1 MSDLMEHTTL
11 TIDGMTC
18 GHCVS
23 AVRKVLAGID
33 GATVESVVV
42 GSATVAYD
50 PARTTPE
57 RLAAAVT
64 DEGYAASTA
73 ALPVGAKSQRQGGCG
88 CGCG

>member
-23 AVRKVLAGID
+23 AVRQALDGVD
-33 GATVESVVV
+33 GATVESVAV

-50 PARTTPE
+50 PARTSPE

-64 DEGYAASTA
+64 EEGYAASTA
-73 ALPVGAKSQRQGGCG
+73 ATAVGPAGRRQGGCG